1 MAVVYVQILSL
12 LVPAFVIVELFTLD
26 KVLLSAVNVGNPL
39 SVSVTC
45 IVIRDF
51 TLGNVPMHAVNLG
64 NSFLAFVMSVVMTEC
79 TLQ

>member
-1 MAVVYVQILSL
+1 MAVVYVQILSF
-12 LVPAFVIVELFTLD
+12 LVPPFVIVELFTRD

-51 TLGNVPMHAVNLG
+51 TLGNVPMHAVNLEIL
-64 NSFLAFVMSVVMTEC
+64 FLHS
-79 TLQ
+79 